1 MAKEKSYIVTNL
13 YPIVEK
19 NMKNPKV
26 KQELNKAIAEY
37 FDKNSDVIHDI
48 GIANRIFFLN
58 SDKEA
63 IYLAA
68 GLDPNEIKRVIK
80 QSAYIGSTWQIMNEP
95 LNTAAALIIRYLAKT
110 NDKLLEPFIIYY
122 SFYFYSSLHF
132 KYIPYGAN
140 EDIMAYTINN
150 LSYKFKIKETGSLY
164 ETIKAVVLK
173 SNETY
178 IKDLIKGE
186 DKDIVDYVSAIK
198 TRLNDVVKNIKNEY
212 KINYENDN
220 YLNSESD
227 DYSEENYHV
236 ADNTSYAVKRIT
248 DSAVMKLMTYGAD
261 MNLAKFAARLSN
273 VSINEIRNVIM
284 HLSNNDAAE
293 ITRLIELILQ
303 LFLFEKGNTPNEV
316 GDKKFLGKCME
327 IYKKSNTSDKIIIE
341 IKTILDKWLNKYSA
355 SYRKTNREA
364 TISNFR
370 KSIYVY
376 FVLHIQSSAR

>member
-26 KQELNKAIAEY
+26 KQELNKVIAEY

-58 SDKEA
+58 SDNEA

-261 MNLAKFAARLSN
+261 MNLAKFAARLSD

>member
-261 MNLAKFAARLSN
+261 MNLAKFAARLSD

>member
-13 YPIVEK
+13 YTIVEK